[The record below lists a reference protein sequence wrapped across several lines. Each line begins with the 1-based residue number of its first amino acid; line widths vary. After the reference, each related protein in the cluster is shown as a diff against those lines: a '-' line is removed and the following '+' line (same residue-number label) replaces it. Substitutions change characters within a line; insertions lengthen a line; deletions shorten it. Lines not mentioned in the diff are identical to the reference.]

1 MTWLLAQI
9 RRVPDIVAA
18 ALLATITVL
27 IAAQVLVRYV
37 LGGSL
42 VWSEE
47 LTRLLFVWMVL
58 IAAASTPP
66 MRVDMFVELLP
77 AHGQALVRLL
87 GEIVVIALTLL
98 LIYGAWGMMDL
109 TQYDTYMALGISL
122 WWLYLGLFVGAG
134 LWLLRSL
141 TTLAGHLLALFKRS
155 A

>member
-42 VWSEE
+42 VW
-47 LTRLLFVWMVL
+47 MVL

-77 AHGQALVRLL
+77 ARGQALVRLL

>member
-1 MTWLLAQI
+1 MTWLLMQI
-9 RRVPDIVAA
+9 RRVPDFISA

-58 IAAASTPP
+58 IAAATTPP

-77 AHGQALVRLL
+77 ARGKAIVNLV
-87 GEIVVIALTLL
+87 GELIVIALTLL
-98 LIYGAWGMMDL
+98 LIHGAWGMMDL
-109 TQYDTYMALGISL
+109 TQFDTYMALGISL
-122 WWLYLGLFVGAG
+122 WWLYLSLFVAAW
-134 LWLLRSL
+134 LWLVRSL
-141 TTLAGHLLALFKRS
+141 STLATHWRALVS
-155 A
+155 GPA